1 MQFIVAQRKALAAY
15 WDIFWDIYKASWIT
29 MDGLSLAA
37 AAIGAGALTKAEQQG
52 SPQKEE
58 ERKEEVC
65 QSSIT
70 QQWT

>member
-1 MQFIVAQRKALAAY
+1 
-15 WDIFWDIYKASWIT
+15 

-70 QQWT
+70 QQ